1 MKSFLQSIRNFVS
14 TKKYLLKKKRFWLV
28 LVVVFLVIFFIV
40 QPKGIDPKSVIA
52 DTVKRQKLEET
63 VLATGQV
70 TSTTD
75 LALSF
80 NSTGVV
86 RSIKVKVGDKVKAGT
101 ILATLDQASAYAT
114 LQQARGGLLAAQ
126 ARLRKLQEGA
136 TNEEIR
142 VAELTLQSAV
152 TDLENIKNQQDTL
165 VANARRAYL
174 NSALS
179 AVGSPSNPS
188 ISTTAPIISGV
199 YTNTKETIYTIA
211 IYPSSNGGSWSAR
224 ATNGVLGGSGVL
236 STTVP
241 QQLGQDGLFIEFG
254 SGFNTSVTSE
264 WTVAIPNTQAST
276 FTANYNS
283 YLAAQQTRASAIA
296 SAQAAVASAQAALDL
311 KKAAARTSDIEL
323 AQADVYAAEGQV
335 ASAQAVYE
343 NTIVRAPAD
352 GTITRIAVKLGELVA
367 PQQTIVVLQ
376 DIGNLYLEAYVNE
389 ANIARIAMGQTVTFT
404 LDAFDQQQE
413 FSGKISMI
421 DLGSTLIS
429 GVVNY
434 KITAA
439 IDTIEGIKPGM
450 TANMTVQISQK
461 DNVLVIP
468 SRAIVKDDAFPG
480 KDFIR
485 VITNSKRKTFVNKEI
500 VKGMEGDAG
509 LIEIQSGLTEGE
521 EIVVFIQTQ

>member
-40 QPKGIDPKSVIA
+40 QPKGIDPKSVIT

-86 RSIKVKVGDKVKAGT
+86 RSIKVKVGDKIKAGT

-188 ISTTAPIISGV
+188 ISTTAPTISGV
-199 YTNTKETIYTIA
+199 YTNTKETRSCTTNHSLFRHTATVFLLSMVTWPAYHL
-211 IYPSSNGGSWSAR
+211 SAR
-224 ATNGVLGGSGVL
+224 RN
-236 STTVP
+236 
-241 QQLGQDGLFIEFG
+241 
-254 SGFNTSVTSE
+254 
-264 WTVAIPNTQAST
+264 
-276 FTANYNS
+276 
-283 YLAAQQTRASAIA
+283 R
-296 SAQAAVASAQAALDL
+296 
-311 KKAAARTSDIEL
+311 R
-323 AQADVYAAEGQV
+323 
-335 ASAQAVYE
+335 
-343 NTIVRAPAD
+343 R
-352 GTITRIAVKLGELVA
+352 
-367 PQQTIVVLQ
+367 
-376 DIGNLYLEAYVNE
+376 
-389 ANIARIAMGQTVTFT
+389 
-404 LDAFDQQQE
+404 
-413 FSGKISMI
+413 
-421 DLGSTLIS
+421 
-429 GVVNY
+429 
-434 KITAA
+434 
-439 IDTIEGIKPGM
+439 
-450 TANMTVQISQK
+450 
-461 DNVLVIP
+461 
-468 SRAIVKDDAFPG
+468 SR
-480 KDFIR
+480 
-485 VITNSKRKTFVNKEI
+485 S
-500 VKGMEGDAG
+500 
-509 LIEIQSGLTEGE
+509 
-521 EIVVFIQTQ
+521 